1 MLLQALFPPPAPA
14 SLTQYS
20 QGNSSQMLCVRF
32 ATKNKTFLHH
42 IVTFVGGGHW
52 TGFDMYHIVNLFTG
66 VQGCVNNN
74 WSLLGHFPGPARN
87 CWRFHNLLGLLPEQV
102 HPGWTPWLHVQ
113 NQVCDHAIMSR
124 YPGILKCLDIIHTTD
139 WTQVQQV
146 QLSPGEHKAAD
157 DAETPSCCFLPL
169 EKVEFK
175 FFLDIGETLSLAF
188 HLKRWHFL
196 DSVFGPA
203 GSKKC
208 CWVASN
214 PFPPVRFEHSS
225 RLHKKITTRVDFPEI
240 VDMSPYIS
248 HARCPMKLFYL
259 RLILPL

>member
-52 TGFDMYHIVNLFTG
+52 TGFDMYRIVNLFTG

-87 CWRFHNLLGLLPEQV
+87 CWRFYYLLGLLPEQV

-113 NQVCDHAIMSR
+113 NQVCDTEIISR
-124 YPGILKCLDIIHTTD
+124 YPGILRCLDII
-139 WTQVQQV
+139 
-146 QLSPGEHKAAD
+146 QLIEPRCSKCNSHQESTKQL
-157 DAETPSCCFLPL
+157 TMQKLP
-169 EKVEFK
+169 VVA
-175 FFLDIGETLSLAF
+175 SF
-188 HLKRWHFL
+188 HLKR
-196 DSVFGPA
+196 
-203 GSKKC
+203 
-208 CWVASN
+208 
-214 PFPPVRFEHSS
+214 
-225 RLHKKITTRVDFPEI
+225 
-240 VDMSPYIS
+240 
-248 HARCPMKLFYL
+248 
-259 RLILPL
+259 

>member
-1 MLLQALFPPPAPA
+1 
-14 SLTQYS
+14 
-20 QGNSSQMLCVRF
+20 MLCVRF
-32 ATKNKTFLHH
+32 ATKKHSCIHH
-42 IVTFVGGGHW
+42 IVTFVGIGHW
-52 TGFDMYHIVNLFTG
+52 TGFDMYRIVNLFTG

-87 CWRFHNLLGLLPEQV
+87 CWRFYYLLGLLPEQV

-157 DAETPSCCFLPL
+157 DAETSSCCFLPL

-175 FFLDIGETLSLAF
+175 FFFG
-188 HLKRWHFL
+188 HRGN
-196 DSVFGPA
+196 SVFGLPLEKVTFF
-203 GSKKC
+203 GLC
-208 CWVASN
+208 LWAS
-214 PFPPVRFEHSS
+214 RFEEVLLGGLQS
-225 RLHKKITTRVDFPEI
+225 I
-240 VDMSPYIS
+240 SP
-248 HARCPMKLFYL
+248 C
-259 RLILPL
+259 